1 MKFID
6 LKKYVNQ
13 LELLNT
19 LSGGVAM
26 TSINID
32 QLPNEIVI
40 KAQAPTVTSE
50 AYDIVINDNK
60 LILYSAT
67 QNSDRTMPLFEQIFD
82 IPSFVNKDEISADAE
97 NGEVVIHM
105 PFKEGEKY
113 KPRRINIRNTN

>member
-19 LSGGVAM
+19 LSGGVAK
-26 TSINID
+26 TSININKLED
-32 QLPNEIVI
+32 KIVI
-40 KAQAPTVTSE
+40 NAQAPTVPSE
-50 AYDIVINDNK
+50 AYDIVINENK

-67 QNSDRTMPLFEQIFD
+67 QNEESTMPLFEQIFD
-82 IPSFVNKDEISADAE
+82 IPSFVNKEEIHAE
-97 NGEVVIHM
+97 AEEGQIFIYM
-105 PFKEGEKY
+105 PFQEGKNI

>member
-32 QLPNEIVI
+32 QLPDQIVI
-40 KAQAPTVTSE
+40 KAQAPTVPSE

-67 QNSDRTMPLFEQIFD
+67 SSKEHTMPLFEQVFD
-82 IPSFVNKDEISADAE
+82 IPSFVNKEEINAE
-97 NGEVVIHM
+97 AEDGKIVIYM
-105 PFKEGEKY
+105 PFHEGEKM
-113 KPRRINIRNTN
+113 KPRRIDIRNTN

>member
-32 QLPNEIVI
+32 QLPNKIMI
-40 KAQAPTVTSE
+40 KAQAPTVPSE

-67 QNSDRTMPLFEQIFD
+67 QNKDKALPLFEQIFD
-82 IPSFVNKDEISADAE
+82 IPSFVNKDAISADAE
-97 NGEVVIHM
+97 DGHIVIHM
-105 PFKEGEKY
+105 PFKEGEKLR
-113 KPRRINIRNTN
+113 PRRINIRHTN